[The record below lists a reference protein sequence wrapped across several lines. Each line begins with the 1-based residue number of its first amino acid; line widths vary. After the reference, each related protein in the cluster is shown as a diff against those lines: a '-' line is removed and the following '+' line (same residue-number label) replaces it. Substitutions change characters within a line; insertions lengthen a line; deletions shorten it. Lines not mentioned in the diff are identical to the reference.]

1 MANAI
6 LTTTNE
12 HLFSIL
18 AVSHEQLLFL
28 GCQSHKSFDFQTD
41 FIWAVKPP
49 GVVQPLFWELSS
61 SSLQKTPI
69 WRGKWTLVRNVSFFM
84 IMSLFCSRQQACFVP
99 QVTDFSLGCWQALPY
114 NYNYFFIIEHF
125 FKTNLPVKPSS

>member
-12 HLFSIL
+12 HLFSIP
-18 AVSHEQLLFL
+18 AVSHEQLSSWDVSPTSL
-28 GCQSHKSFDFQTD
+28 DFQTD
-41 FIWAVKPP
+41 FFWAVKPP

-99 QVTDFSLGCWQALPY
+99 QVIDFSLGGWQALPY
-114 NYNYFFIIEHF
+114 NYNFFYH
-125 FKTNLPVKPSS
+125 